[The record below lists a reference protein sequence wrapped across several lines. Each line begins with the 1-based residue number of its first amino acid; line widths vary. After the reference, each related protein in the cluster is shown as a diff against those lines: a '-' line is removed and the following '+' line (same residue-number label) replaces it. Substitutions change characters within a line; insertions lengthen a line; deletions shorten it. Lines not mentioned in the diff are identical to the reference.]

1 MDLNLISRVSAWSHL
16 VEGFNSTWFFTKLI
30 KSQATKEPC
39 SVASNYSSLCG
50 SLSLPFLLLFV
61 HKRQGSSILD
71 LQSYSLPI
79 SEAKNHSE
87 VPKCLHIGTTESA
100 IRLALEG
107 TCGHLCLCRWF
118 SEGGLCLINRLQGWL
133 HLSRRPEVLSWRAF
147 PRAEVWQKGLV

>member
-30 KSQATKEPC
+30 KSQATKKPC
-39 SVASNYSSLCG
+39 SAASNYSSLCG
-50 SLSLPFLLLFV
+50 SGSLPFLLLFV

-71 LQSYSLPI
+71 LRSYSLPT
-79 SEAKNHSE
+79 SEAKNQGE

-100 IRLALEG
+100 VPWRDHVDTSGCVAG
-107 TCGHLCLCRWF
+107 F
-118 SEGGLCLINRLQGWL
+118 SDSGLCLINRLQGWL
-133 HLSRRPEVLSWRAF
+133 HLSRWPEVLSWRAF